1 MEISEGSIDPLLRRF
16 KKDQLVTSYLKE
28 SFEGPPRKYYTLT
41 EQGQLTY
48 QNLLNEWYA
57 FQISINELIKS
68 DRKEVSYESKGI
80 YTSPRK
86 KFTRLTEIGST
97 RYHLWGR
104 NAFYRNFEVRSQ
116 WTEYHQ
122 STRFTYCDGEKHF
135 AWVRYQSGKSFV
147 SLKENLNIGL
157 RIIGIGFKNIILLPL
172 YFAVAMVIF
181 SFYLTSGYWWFRRSL
196 NSLHQR

>member
-1 MEISEGSIDPLLRRF
+1 LDLCVLSKLNENDCYGYDIVNRILEYMEISEGSIDPLLRRF

-97 RYHLWGR
+97 RYHL
-104 NAFYRNFEVRSQ
+104 
-116 WTEYHQ
+116 
-122 STRFTYCDGEKHF
+122 
-135 AWVRYQSGKSFV
+135 
-147 SLKENLNIGL
+147 
-157 RIIGIGFKNIILLPL
+157 
-172 YFAVAMVIF
+172 
-181 SFYLTSGYWWFRRSL
+181 
-196 NSLHQR
+196 